1 MFMLMM
7 FQFILLSWC
16 TNFIQWIVELDQH
29 LFLIINK
36 KLTTPFFDWLLPI
49 MRNSNT
55 WIPLYVLII
64 VFVFYKLK
72 QKAFIWIF
80 FAILTIVLTDQLSS
94 HVIKPWIARS
104 RPCADINFSSQV
116 RLLLE
121 HCSGGFSFTSSHAC
135 NHFGIT
141 LFIFITLFPYLKKWR
156 YLFLIWAAI
165 ICYAQVYVGVH
176 YPLDVFSGGI
186 LGAAIGFF
194 TGKYC
199 STKLFPKQIL

>member
-1 MFMLMM
+1 MM
-7 FQFILLSWC
+7 FYLILFSWF

-29 LFLIINK
+29 VFLIINK
-36 KLTTPFFDWLLPI
+36 KLTNPFFDWLMPI

-55 WIPLYVLII
+55 WIFLYLLIA

-94 HVIKPWIARS
+94 HVIKPWIARP

-116 RLLLE
+116 RILLE

-135 NHFGIT
+135 NHFGIA
-141 LFIFITLFPYLKKWR
+141 LFIFITLSTYLKKWR

-176 YPLDVFSGGI
+176 YPIDIFFGGI
-186 LGAAIGFF
+186 LGASIGYF

-199 STKLFPKQIL
+199 LTKIFPKQII